1 MKTRKLPSRVC
12 AILLGAGGAMTMSL
26 QAADRAAPTLT
37 GALQNGEL
45 GLSLRYRLENVDQ
58 AGFDERANAS
68 TLKSRVTWSS
78 AAYRGFTVGAEMD
91 DVTAIGKDAYNS
103 TSNGNIA
110 YPVVADPEGTEVN
123 RAYLQYGR
131 GDFTAV
137 AGRQRINLADQRFV
151 GGVGWR
157 QNEQTYDGYRFQYG
171 DAESLRLDY
180 SYVYNVN
187 RIFGEDSDRGDWRG
201 DIQLFHA
208 SYPLAKGHQLAL
220 FLLDLELEKAVNS
233 SSRTLGLAYSGNCG
247 PFKARLGYANQGEGG
262 DSTLDYSAPYY
273 LVEMSGALG
282 PVDTRLGYE
291 VLGSDNGVAFATPL
305 ATLHK
310 FQGVADQ
317 FLATPVEGVEDGY
330 LGASVELAGGKLG
343 VTYHRF
349 AAAEGSADWG
359 DEWDLSY
366 GRPIGDQLSA
376 LVKYASY
383 RADEHG
389 VDTDKLWLQLSASF

>member
-1 MKTRKLPSRVC
+1 MNTRRLPSSVC
-12 AILLGAGGAMTMSL
+12 AILLGATGAMAI
-26 QAADRAAPTLT
+26 QADDRTAPTLT

-45 GLSLRYRLENVDQ
+45 GVSLRYRLENVDQ

-68 TLKSRVTWSS
+68 TLKSRFTWSS
-78 AAYRGFTVGAEMD
+78 EACRGFTVGAEMD

-123 RAYLQYGR
+123 RAYLQFGR

-180 SYVYNVN
+180 SYVYKIN
-187 RIFGEDSDRGDWRG
+187 RIFGEESDRGDWRG

-220 FLLDLELEKAVNS
+220 FLLDLDLEKAVNS
-233 SSRTLGLAYSGNCG
+233 SSLTLGLAYTGNFG
-247 PFKARLGYANQGEGG
+247 SLKARLSYAHQGEAG

-273 LVEMSGALG
+273 LAEMSGALG
-282 PVDTRLGYE
+282 PLDTRLGYE
-291 VLGSDNGVAFATPL
+291 VLGSDNGAGFATPL

-310 FQGVADQ
+310 FQGFADQ
-317 FLATPVEGVEDGY
+317 FLATPAEGVEDGY
-330 LGASVELAGGKLG
+330 LGASVELAGGQLAA
-343 VTYHRF
+343 TYHRF

-366 GRPIGDQLSA
+366 GHPITDKLSA

-383 RADEHG
+383 HADDHG
-389 VDTDKLWLQLSASF
+389 VDTDKLWLQLTASF